1 MKNLITV
8 SALLL
13 GSQVTAFSQEQPNIV
28 MLFVD
33 DLGWADLGY
42 NNPVFDTPNI
52 NKLKSDGLYFSRAYV
67 AECYFKPE
75 QSIAS
80 DRQRIVKMR
89 IRKTYIRQRY
99 KP

>member
-33 DLGWADLGY
+33 DLGWLIWDI
-42 NNPVFDTPNI
+42 TT
-52 NKLKSDGLYFSRAYV
+52 LY
-67 AECYFKPE
+67 
-75 QSIAS
+75 SILQTS
-80 DRQRIVKMR
+80 
-89 IRKTYIRQRY
+89 TN
-99 KP
+99 

>member
-42 NNPVFDTPNI
+42 KT
-52 NKLKSDGLYFSRAYV
+52 LY
-67 AECYFKPE
+67 
-75 QSIAS
+75 SILQTS
-80 DRQRIVKMR
+80 
-89 IRKTYIRQRY
+89 TN
-99 KP
+99 